1 MGINII
7 NLKEL
12 FDKFIQ
18 KFGFNHVYKGSNFI
32 MDIGAEVASE
42 PEVILESLYVSS
54 LLGGRCVLFF
64 NNAPELKN
72 LRLLNGIFII
82 VSFGIPQKVTVPAI
96 FCKSA
101 QDVKKALEISV
112 EISDET
118 RLPVMIVL
126 AKQLVGS
133 LMEYTDF
140 NFGSQK
146 TYSNLTKELFK
157 TPSTGTI
164 IDKLSVAEALLHIK
178 LSQPK
183 ISGLLSLNE
192 YGSFFNYLVPLSNV
206 QNTIDLENTFIN
218 SWELGELKGILE
230 QYSLSIPVKK
240 SDEKVFENDYF
251 RKNLCPGCPFVSIFK
266 NINFDSYEVFTDIDC
281 SSVLE
286 QFSMTKLSSNEAYG
300 IFISNVN
307 KKYLFI
313 GRYSRFREKFVDKI
327 PKDSVILLKDMSRK
341 TDFLKVISHP
351 EKAGLP
357 NYVFPYA
364 CENIIRYGSVKF
376 NSAKCSCF
384 KKGIEPLCIKN
395 TFCPA
400 LELNGNKIFLNS
412 NLCTGCNACIK
423 FCPAG
428 ALK

>member
-18 KFGFNHVYKGSNFI
+18 KSGFHHVYKGPNFI

-42 PEVILESLYVSS
+42 PEGILESLYVSS
-54 LLGGRCVLFF
+54 LLGGRCLLFL
-64 NNAPELKN
+64 NNPPELKN

-82 VSFGIPQKVTVPAI
+82 VSFDIPKKVTVPAI

-101 QDVKKALEISV
+101 QDIKKALEISI

-118 RLPVMIVL
+118 RLPVMIVV

-133 LMEYTDF
+133 LMEEIDF
-140 NFGSQK
+140 NFGNQK
-146 TYSNLTKELFK
+146 TYSNLNKELFK
-157 TPSTGTI
+157 TPSTGAI
-164 IDKLSVAEALLHIK
+164 VDKLSVAEALLNSK
-178 LSQPK
+178 LTQPE
-183 ISGLLSLNE
+183 ISGLFSLNQC
-192 YGSFFNYLVPLSNV
+192 GTFFKYLVPLSNV
-206 QNTIDLENTFIN
+206 QNRIDLDNTFIN

-230 QYSLSIPVKK
+230 QYGLSISVKK
-240 SDEKVFENDYF
+240 SDEKVFENNYF

-266 NINFDSYEVFTDIDC
+266 NISFDNYEVFTDIVC
-281 SSVLE
+281 ESIVEKFGITNLN
-286 QFSMTKLSSNEAYG
+286 SNEAYG
-300 IFISNVN
+300 IFMSNVG
-307 KKYLFI
+307 KKYIFI
-313 GRYSRFREKFVDKI
+313 GRYSRFREKFIDKM
-327 PKDSVILLKDMSRK
+327 PEDSVILLKDMSRK
-341 TDFLKVISHP
+341 TYFLKVISHP

-364 CENIIRYGSVKF
+364 CENIIKYGSVKF
-376 NSAKCSCF
+376 NSAKCSCL
-384 KKGIEPLCIKN
+384 KKAIEPLCIKN

-400 LELNGNKIFLNS
+400 LELNGDKIFLNT
-412 NLCTGCNACIK
+412 NLCTGCNACLK
-423 FCPAG
+423 FCPTG

>member
-18 KFGFNHVYKGSNFI
+18 KSGFNHVYKGSNFI
-32 MDIGAEVASE
+32 MDIVAEVTSE
-42 PEVILESLYVSS
+42 PEGILESLYASS
-54 LLGGRCVLFF
+54 LLGGRCVLFS

-101 QDVKKALEISV
+101 QDVKKALEISI

-118 RLPVMIVL
+118 RLPVMIVV

-133 LMEYTDF
+133 LMEDTDF

-146 TYSNLTKELFK
+146 IYSNLTKELFK

-164 IDKLSVAEALLHIK
+164 IDKLSVAETLLHSK

-183 ISGLLSLNE
+183 ISGLLSLNKC
-192 YGSFFNYLVPLSNV
+192 GSFFKYLVPLSN
-206 QNTIDLENTFIN
+206 IENRIESEDTFVN
-218 SWELGELKGILE
+218 ETEFGALKGIFG
-230 QYSLSIPVKK
+230 QYGLSVCVKK

-251 RKNLCPGCPFVSIFK
+251 RKSLCPGCPFVSIFK
-266 NINFDSYEVFTDIDC
+266 NINFVNYEVFTDIDC
-281 SSVLE
+281 ESIVKKFGITNLN
-286 QFSMTKLSSNEAYG
+286 SNEAYG
-300 IFISNVN
+300 IFMSNVN
-307 KKYLFI
+307 KKYIFI
-313 GRYSRFREKFVDKI
+313 GRYSRFREKFVDKM

-364 CENIIRYGSVKF
+364 CENIIKYGSVKF
-376 NSAKCSCF
+376 NSAKCSCL
-384 KKGIEPLCIKN
+384 KKAIEPLCIKN
-395 TFCPA
+395 TFCQA
-400 LELNGNKIFLNS
+400 LELNGDKIFLNT
-412 NLCTGCNACIK
+412 NLCTGCNACLK
-423 FCPAG
+423 FCPTG